1 MEHQLFYL
9 HALSALHAGTGQG
22 VGAIDLPIARARA
35 TQLPLL
41 PGSSLK
47 GVLRDQASQTSTR
60 DNPNIAAL
68 FGPDNTAMD
77 SPHAGA
83 LVVGDANLLI
93 LPVRAFCGVVAFA
106 TCPFILRRYARDLP
120 AACRDKLPIPTLDT
134 EAALPECSVLQYSVK
149 GAGQQLLL
157 EDLNLSI
164 QPNHTQAHAWGDHLA
179 KALYPGHSNKDWQ
192 AEFVKHFAILP
203 DNVFSF
209 LADTATEIRARVR
222 IDPHTRTVANGALWY
237 EENLPAESVLWGMLA
252 FSPSRSSNSSDS
264 AQDMQAKFKTCF
276 SQPEQLMQLG
286 GKHTVGRG
294 LCRLV
299 LSAAHTEGEQK

>member
-47 GVLRDQASQTSTR
+47 GVLRDQASQTSTL
-60 DNPNIAAL
+60 DSKSIAAL

-134 EAALPECSVLQYSVK
+134 EAALPECSVLQYRVK

-164 QPNHTQAHAWGDHLA
+164 QQNHAAAKAWATYLA
-179 KALYPGHSNKDWQ
+179 NALYPNDNNWQ
-192 AEFVKHFAILP
+192 TEFTAHFAILP

-222 IDPHTRTVANGALWY
+222 IDPHTRTVATGALWY